1 MSHPM
6 PFGASFRA
14 LLPFLLPHRHD
25 SPCPSA
31 FFQELPTVSQAS
43 VLAVRGIRIDLT
55 DDDPG
60 LFLIRSQ
67 YDLPNGEDRSD

>member
-1 MSHPM
+1 MVP
-6 PFGASFRA
+6 
-14 LLPFLLPHRHD
+14 
-25 SPCPSA
+25 
-31 FFQELPTVSQAS
+31 QTS

-55 DDDPG
+55 DDAPG

>member
-1 MSHPM
+1 M
-6 PFGASFRA
+6 
-14 LLPFLLPHRHD
+14 
-25 SPCPSA
+25 
-31 FFQELPTVSQAS
+31 VSQAS